1 MKLTLQALLL
11 LMSTFSFSQETIA
24 DLLKQYNNKSV
35 PYISTQE
42 LAMSQNT
49 VVLLDAR
56 ELKEFETSHIKNAI
70 PIGYDTFDLDAVT
83 AAIKDKEKEIVV
95 YCSVGIRSEVIA
107 EKLKK
112 AGYKNI
118 SNLYGGIFKWKNENF
133 TVYNAKEKE
142 TDSIHTF
149 NKEWSKWLTKGV
161 KVYE

>member
-1 MKLTLQALLL
+1 
-11 LMSTFSFSQETIA
+11 MSTFSFSQETIA

-35 PYISTQE
+35 PYISIQE

-49 VVLLDAR
+49 VVILDTR
-56 ELKEFETSHIKNAI
+56 ESKEFETSHIKNAI
-70 PIGYDTFDLDAVT
+70 PIGYDAFDLDTVT
-83 AAIKDKEKEIVV
+83 AAIKDKETEIVV